1 MPSSHAAYPGAV
13 RAEPSP
19 TPVRP
24 ASPPAPSEEAA
35 PAAAVLAVL
44 ALAWLA
50 AMMWSAHRVIIS
62 GEGTLAITS
71 AALALPS
78 VISAGIVAGAGVSLA
93 VAQLLRRYVTV
104 RFVAAIGAG
113 LLTGL
118 GAALAV
124 VSSYG
129 RGEASAILAG
139 TLAAA
144 VTVGGAVAGVR
155 ARSVV
160 GAVVAA
166 GLVVFAVGL
175 VLDNFKE
182 NLISLYGAGDDA
194 SSRLSAAGWAA
205 LTTAVISGLVAG
217 IVAYFYLRW
226 TQRRAGT
233 QALRWPAYAIAG
245 AGPGLAL
252 MVAEVIVRTLGS
264 RVLTLAGEV
273 SEADGT
279 VQRMLDESR
288 VNYALVVLF
297 VGAISAIVAFGRS
310 LPSK

>member
-1 MPSSHAAYPGAV
+1 M

-35 PAAAVLAVL
+35 PGAAVLAAL
-44 ALAWLA
+44 ALVWLA
-50 AMMWSAHRVIIS
+50 AMMWSAHRVIVS

-93 VAQLLRRYVTV
+93 VAHLLRQRGTV

-129 RGEASAILAG
+129 GGEASAILAG
-139 TLAAA
+139 TVAAA
-144 VTVGGAVAGVR
+144 VTVGGAVAAVR
-155 ARSVV
+155 TRSVI

-175 VLDNFKE
+175 VLDNFKG
-182 NLISLYGAGDDA
+182 NLTSFYGAGDDA

-205 LTTAVISGLVAG
+205 LTTPGISGGVGGLGAG
-217 IVAYFYLRW
+217 FSLRW
-226 TQRRAGT
+226 SPPPGAGA

-245 AGPGLAL
+245 AGPGIAL

-264 RVLTLAGEV
+264 RVLSLAGEV

>member
-1 MPSSHAAYPGAV
+1 MTDEVQTAPSSAATA
-13 RAEPSP
+13 A
-19 TPVRP
+19 P
-24 ASPPAPSEEAA
+24 AGEAA
-35 PAAAVLAVL
+35 PGALVLAVL

-50 AMMWSAHRVIIS
+50 AMMWSAHRIIVS

-78 VISAGIVAGAGVSLA
+78 VISAGIVAGAAVSLA
-93 VAQLLRRYVTV
+93 VAHLLRRRGTI
-104 RFVAAIGAG
+104 RFLAAVGAG

-129 RGEASAILAG
+129 GGEASTILAG
-139 TLAAA
+139 TVAAA
-144 VTVGGAVAGVR
+144 VTVGGAAAGVR

-160 GAVVAA
+160 AAVVAA

-175 VLDNFKE
+175 VLDNFKDD
-182 NLISLYGAGDDA
+182 LTSFYGGGDDPSA
-194 SSRLSAAGWAA
+194 RLSAAGWAA
-205 LTTAVISGLVAG
+205 LTTAVVSGVVAG
-217 IVAYFYLRW
+217 LVAYFYLRR
-226 TQRRAGT
+226 TQRGAG
-233 QALRWPAYAIAG
+233 ARSLRWPAYAIAG

-264 RVLTLAGEV
+264 RVLALAGEV

-310 LPSK
+310 LPPAK

>member
-1 MPSSHAAYPGAV
+1 MTEDV
-13 RAEPSP
+13 QT
-19 TPVRP
+19 TPASAPP
-24 ASPPAPSEEAA
+24 ASPPGEAA
-35 PAAAVLAVL
+35 PGAAVLAVL
-44 ALAWLA
+44 ALVWLA
-50 AMMWSAHRVIIS
+50 AMMWSAHRVIVS

-93 VAQLLRRYVTV
+93 VAHLLRRHVTV

-129 RGEASAILAG
+129 EGEASTILAG

-160 GAVVAA
+160 GAVVSA

-217 IVAYFYLRW
+217 LVAYFYLRW
-226 TQRRAGT
+226 TQRRAGA
-233 QALRWPAYAIAG
+233 QVLRWPAYATAG

-264 RVLTLAGEV
+264 RVMTLAGEV

-297 VGAISAIVAFGRS
+297 VGAISAIMAFGRS